1 MNFST
6 EKFGRSSCGT
16 GDSRTAEMKA
26 SDSHSFSTI
35 DSIDCELS
43 VVPDWLDEKVKKTVA
58 RIKSRTY
65 TAIMPPTMKA
75 IAFQTLF
82 ARLFLIA
89 SCSLIRESCSAN
101 ASGCSS
107 ASILEPSS
115 RLTGTSKIS
124 ASFISNS
131 ESGTERPFS
140 HFETVCLTTFSLA
153 ASSSCVIPFFLRSAF

>member
-1 MNFST
+1 MRHGIFPYRRDKSA
-6 EKFGRSSCGT
+6 RSSFLFHDRLNRLRAVCCVG
-16 GDSRTAEMKA
+16 
-26 SDSHSFSTI
+26 
-35 DSIDCELS
+35 S
-43 VVPDWLDEKVKKTVA
+43 VGRNVKTVA
-58 RIKSRTY
+58 RIKIRTY
-65 TAIMPPTMKA
+65 TAIMPPTMNA

-115 RLTGTSKIS
+115 RLTGTCKIS
-124 ASFISNS
+124 ASFISS
-131 ESGTERPFS
+131 SASGTERPFS

-153 ASSSCVIPFFLRSAF
+153 ALFHTKTTLLMHGSVKIK